1 MSDRL
6 VCRLDPDTRLGCGT
20 EDFVRVWSENYEPAN
35 LRETYSWL
43 GETGHTARA
52 GNSSRVV
59 RQADWVPLPAWSAT
73 LPLTEETSHQPE
85 YSVRRIF
92 IFSFFAKSCLNLPP
106 M

>member
-1 MSDRL
+1 M
-6 VCRLDPDTRLGCGT
+6 CRLDPDTRLGCGT

-43 GETGHTARA
+43 GVGQAGYTARA

-59 RQADWVPLPAWSAT
+59 RQADWVPLPAWSAPV
-73 LPLTEETSHQPE
+73 PLTGETSHQPK

-92 IFSFFAKSCLNLPP
+92 IFSFVAKPDNLTVFSK
-106 M
+106 